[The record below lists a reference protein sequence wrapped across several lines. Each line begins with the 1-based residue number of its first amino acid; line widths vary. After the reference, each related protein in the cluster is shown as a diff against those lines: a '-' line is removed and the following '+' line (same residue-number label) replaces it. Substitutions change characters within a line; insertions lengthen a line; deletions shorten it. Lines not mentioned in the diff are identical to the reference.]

1 MNRNTPEGL
10 RRSGAMGQPPEGGP
24 DAPGDFNRQGF
35 IGYFNAEGFQWRVMI
50 RLRFDDETWWRGR
63 LWFSERGGTEVW
75 DKEEIVSSSAED
87 VLSQARALPHEEI
100 LRRLKV
106 SFDERRRYFALRAL
120 LDDLLEKGRQLNRI
134 AVRVAS
140 GEMDRARAAHELD
153 RIQQDM
159 RTVVDGLRDVAGKEG
174 RGRGG

>member
-1 MNRNTPEGL
+1 MSYPPEGP
-10 RRSGAMGQPPEGGP
+10 RRSGGSGQPEIPPEVSQE
-24 DAPGDFNRQGF
+24 FERQGF

-50 RLRFDDETWWRGR
+50 RLRLDDATWWRGR

-75 DKEEIVSSSAED
+75 DKEEIIGSSAED
-87 VLSQARALPHEEI
+87 VLREARALPHDEI

-140 GEMDRARAAHELD
+140 GEIDRVRAAHELD

-174 RGRGG
+174 RGP